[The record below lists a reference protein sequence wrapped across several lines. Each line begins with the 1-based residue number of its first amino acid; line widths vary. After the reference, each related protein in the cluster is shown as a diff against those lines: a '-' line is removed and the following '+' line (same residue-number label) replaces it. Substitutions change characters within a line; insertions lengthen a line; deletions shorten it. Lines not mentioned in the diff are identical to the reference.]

1 LNTIRRTALGVLVL
15 VLLIGGGLWVRE
27 RQAIKTGG
35 ADRTAPPDVTRA
47 DAVVDTDNVRVTL
60 SLSPRPPIGFKKF
73 KTRVRL
79 EARSFLPGTPVLQ
92 NPRIS
97 FEMAMPMGDNRYA
110 LKPAPDGWLEAE
122 VLLPSCGSGDP
133 HWFAIIEG
141 TRDGKPLTVRFRFD
155 LSPGDES

>member
-1 LNTIRRTALGVLVL
+1 MNTIRRTVLGVLVL
-15 VLLIGGGLWVRE
+15 ALLVGGGLWVRE

-35 ADRTAPPDVTRA
+35 AAQVAPPDVTRA

-60 SLSPRPPIGFKKF
+60 SLSPRPLTGFKKF

-79 EARSFLPGTPVLQ
+79 EARSLLSGTPVLQ

-97 FEMAMPMGDNRYA
+97 FEMAMPMGENRYT
-110 LKPAPDGWLEAE
+110 LKSTPDGWLEAE

-133 HWFAIIEG
+133 QWFAIVEG
-141 TRDGKPLTVRFRFD
+141 TRDGKPLTVRFKFD
-155 LSPGDES
+155 LSSGEES